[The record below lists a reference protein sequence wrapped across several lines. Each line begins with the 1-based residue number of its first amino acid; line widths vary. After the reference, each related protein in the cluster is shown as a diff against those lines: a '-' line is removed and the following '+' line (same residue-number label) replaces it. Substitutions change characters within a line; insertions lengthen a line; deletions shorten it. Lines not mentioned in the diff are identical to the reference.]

1 MTIKDSAAKAQEFF
15 NKYSKKIIIVVI
27 TLLILCLAAAG
38 TVWYLYTRTNDLVAV
53 VGNERI
59 TVQDLNKKI
68 YGRNMVGDPNDKN
81 IAITSGISTDD
92 KNKLID
98 ALIEESIVRQ
108 YAAKNNI
115 TVTDEEA
122 LARAKADSKGYDD
135 LLPANKAIV
144 LDQAKKNV
152 LSDKV
157 SEKTVTWK
165 KGQYIKIHFDKHF
178 GIAESLSPD
187 KQAALAKTQAVDI
200 AADRIY
206 ADNLK
211 DSIYASL
218 TSGKITFSQ
227 AMDQVRNDKY
237 IDYTSWDFTVGNPG
251 VDFNTQG
258 VSKEASLLENEAF
271 KTVLT
276 STSKGEIAKPF
287 VMKLD
292 YGDWHKN
299 EQKMIDSQWIILQVT
314 DEHVGEATSYQS
326 WIDQQKTS
334 LKARKVKD
342 GINILDLITGRVYA
356 WSDSNCSAGRTNLG
370 SNHPGDLI
378 TEARKINADG
388 TNVSMSNA
396 YSYVKTGSGAYAYT
410 GCPLTGGF
418 TINSTSGWEASEISG
433 SDGCMYKFSSRG
445 SFDLCCSG
453 SHNPHKFAVAYSGA
467 RDATGHWAY
476 YYQGTTDGSGWGSQ
490 STSGFATGYGVQY
503 SGSTS
508 TFNITNGDTVYRR
521 VYWVIDP
528 PIAYTLVTSVASGSG
543 SVSGARTY
551 NSGTTAYPVASPSSG
566 WGFSSWGGNCAGQG
580 ASASVL
586 MNGNKNCSA
595 NFSQATY
602 TLSTS
607 VASGSGSVSGA
618 GTYNSG
624 TYAYPV
630 ATPSGG
636 WSFSSWNGNC
646 AGQGASAYVLMNG
659 NKSCGANF
667 TWINRPPTV
676 TLVSPSLTCGMT
688 SVTLEAYSVDD
699 GNSQTM
705 DFQLFGPSGSLVAE
719 SGWKAYVAN
728 NVHQTYTVSGLAA
741 GTYRWRVQSFG
752 GGLYSSW
759 VENYFTTVNCAYT
772 LFTNVASGSGS
783 VSGAGPYTS
792 GWTAYP
798 VATPSGGWSF
808 SSWSGDCAG
817 QGASASVYMNGNK
830 SCGANFSQITYT
842 FTLSTSV
849 ASGSGSVSGAGTY
862 NSGTTAYPVAS
873 PSSGWGFSS
882 WGGNC
887 AGQGPSASVLMNG
900 NKSCGANF
908 TWINRPPAVTLV
920 SPVGNPTLGQTPTNV
935 TLEAYSVD
943 DGNSQTMDFQLY
955 GPGGNLVQESGWTP
969 YVSNYVHQTTLASSL
984 GEGTYRWR
992 VQSYDGSLYSA
1003 WVEAYFTITAPPV
1016 PHNLSC
1022 TVSPEVGGAS
1032 PLVVKVTVFSQ
1043 NVSGTYNYRMDAIKH
1058 PDEIQSGKPAI
1069 FYYTYSSPAKYQVQ
1083 VFNSQVDPDP
1093 VLGLWRTCTPTSFE
1107 VKASTSAS
1115 GGEVAR

>member
-580 ASASVL
+580 
-586 MNGNKNCSA
+586 
-595 NFSQATY
+595 
-602 TLSTS
+602 
-607 VASGSGSVSGA
+607 
-618 GTYNSG
+618 
-624 TYAYPV
+624 
-630 ATPSGG
+630 
-636 WSFSSWNGNC
+636 
-646 AGQGASAYVLMNG
+646 
-659 NKSCGANF
+659 
-667 TWINRPPTV
+667 
-676 TLVSPSLTCGMT
+676 
-688 SVTLEAYSVDD
+688 
-699 GNSQTM
+699 
-705 DFQLFGPSGSLVAE
+705 
-719 SGWKAYVAN
+719 
-728 NVHQTYTVSGLAA
+728 
-741 GTYRWRVQSFG
+741 
-752 GGLYSSW
+752 
-759 VENYFTTVNCAYT
+759 
-772 LFTNVASGSGS
+772 
-783 VSGAGPYTS
+783 
-792 GWTAYP
+792 
-798 VATPSGGWSF
+798 
-808 SSWSGDCAG
+808 
-817 QGASASVYMNGNK
+817 
-830 SCGANFSQITYT
+830 
-842 FTLSTSV
+842 
-849 ASGSGSVSGAGTY
+849 
-862 NSGTTAYPVAS
+862 
-873 PSSGWGFSS
+873 
-882 WGGNC
+882 
-887 AGQGPSASVLMNG
+887 PSASVLMNG